1 MKTARKI
8 VFPYFYLWNI
18 DGKMFEMNCSDAKHT
33 GIGKAGT
40 MSKALIRGL
49 PETRNLRAEIS
60 CPARPAHRSWTTTRA
75 KPLAREECRAL
86 FRIKANLKDRDI
98 EPN

>member
-40 MSKALIRGL
+40 MSKAPNCMVQVADPLRSNCIR
-49 PETRNLRAEIS
+49 
-60 CPARPAHRSWTTTRA
+60 
-75 KPLAREECRAL
+75 
-86 FRIKANLKDRDI
+86 
-98 EPN
+98 

>member
-18 DGKMFEMNCSDAKHT
+18 DGKMFEMNCFDAKHT

-40 MSKALIRGL
+40 MSKA
-49 PETRNLRAEIS
+49 PNCMVQATD
-60 CPARPAHRSWTTTRA
+60 
-75 KPLAREECRAL
+75 PL
-86 FRIKANLKDRDI
+86 
-98 EPN
+98 